1 MHQLGCAVEQVH
13 QVHHDAL
20 GRGIFIEEKRNEA
33 PAKVFG
39 GTVALQLVIDDY
51 RSELEEV
58 SARPRSIETA
68 CRNGTKPRGLNRV
81 LQLV

>member
-1 MHQLGCAVEQVH
+1 MHQLGCPIEQVH
-13 QVHHDAL
+13 EVHHDAL
-20 GRGIFIEEKRNEA
+20 WRGIFVEEKCNEA
-33 PAKVFG
+33 SAKVFG
-39 GTVALQLVIDDY
+39 GTVSLQLVIDDY
-51 RSELEEV
+51 RSEVEEV